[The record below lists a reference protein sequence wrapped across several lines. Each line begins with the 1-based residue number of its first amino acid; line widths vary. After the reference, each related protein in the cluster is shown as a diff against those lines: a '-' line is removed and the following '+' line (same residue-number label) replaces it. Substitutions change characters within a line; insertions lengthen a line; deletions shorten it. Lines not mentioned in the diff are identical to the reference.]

1 MNILQEEIKQNSPYK
16 NFKSYKLINF
26 IAKAD
31 DDLRQELLAMQLIK
45 FFDKIFKKENIQLK
59 LHPYE
64 ILITSSSSGLLEFLQ
79 NTCSI
84 DGIKKKMVTDSKSL
98 FFKKQ
103 YLSVRLLG
111 VFIPLIL
118 IDGMF
123 ILMVSGGKC

>member
-1 MNILQEEIKQNSPYK
+1 M
-16 NFKSYKLINF
+16 
-26 IAKAD
+26 
-31 DDLRQELLAMQLIK
+31 
-45 FFDKIFKKENIQLK
+45 FFHMIFNLDFTPLSE
-59 LHPYE
+59 
-64 ILITSSSSGLLEFLQ
+64 
-79 NTCSI
+79 
-84 DGIKKKMVTDSKSL
+84 TDSKSL